1 MDSQIFLPEV
11 EYTSV
16 EHTIVVFAAAMQLR
30 QKKLELDELLFLS
43 DAIEKAIERY
53 EEVLH

>member
-16 EHTIVVFAAAMQLR
+16 EHTIAVFAAAMQLR
-30 QKKLELDELLFLS
+30 QKKLELDELLFLYETL
-43 DAIEKAIERY
+43 EKAIEKY